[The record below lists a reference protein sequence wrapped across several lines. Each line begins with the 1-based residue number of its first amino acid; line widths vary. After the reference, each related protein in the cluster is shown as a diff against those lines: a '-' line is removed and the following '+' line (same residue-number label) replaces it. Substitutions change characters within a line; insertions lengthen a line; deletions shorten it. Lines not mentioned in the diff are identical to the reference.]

1 MFFGRSNNLSN
12 IKARDPKP
20 NIDRVEELAQRVFEG
35 DILLP
40 KFQRDFVWNKSQ
52 VLELF
57 DSIAKNYP
65 IGSILLWLSKQKLRS
80 ETTIAGLPFK
90 DRAEEYPVNYLLDGQ
105 QRLSCICGAIYWNPK
120 HNDEDSIWNIAYD
133 LKSKKFLHLQTLDE
147 PPLHQIR
154 LNKLPNASAFFTH
167 VAALEASDGG
177 IDQAVEARRFFNLFK
192 SYSVASVTLHDMP
205 IEDVAPIFE
214 RINSTGTKLTIVDLM
229 RAATW
234 STEFD
239 LVDTID
245 DKVLEAIA
253 AKGFDSVDRKAVLRV
268 LASAAGFSFSTS
280 GIDRLRNCS
289 VDELN
294 IATENTVL
302 AFKLT
307 TDFLHDQLHLPNA
320 KIVPYVN
327 QIVVLAEFFR
337 LKPMIT
343 AADTSVLKR
352 WFWRTTL
359 SSYFSGWSSGQMDSD
374 LEELKKFADGK
385 TEFLEIG
392 TSKPTAN
399 IWKSRTFRANASTSK
414 LLGLLLTQNSP
425 TDLVTGQHVKL
436 NKALAWQNN
445 REYHHIFP
453 KAFLAGKGFKPSQI
467 NSLANFALLSSSSNK
482 LISDRRPSEYL
493 PECAQ
498 TLGDG
503 FEAVLRSN
511 IISQEAYEFALRDD
525 YDNFREQRAQ
535 DLHNFALRLSGWSN

>member
-1 MFFGRSNNLSN
+1 MTD

-20 NIDRVEELAQRVFEG
+20 DIDRVEELAQRVFEG

-52 VLELF
+52 VLALF

-80 ETTIAGLPFK
+80 ETNIAGLPFK

-105 QRLSCICGAIYWNPK
+105 QRLSCICGAIYWSPIEGE
-120 HNDEDSIWNIAYD
+120 EDSIWNVAYD
-133 LKSKKFLHLQTLDE
+133 LKSKKFLHLQALDE

-154 LNKLPNASAFFTH
+154 LNKLPDASAFFTH

-177 IDQAVEARRFFNLFK
+177 AEQAAEAKRFFNLFK

-234 STEFD
+234 SAEFD

-245 DKVLEAIA
+245 EKVLEAVA
-253 AKGFDSVDRKAVLRV
+253 EKGFDSIDRKAVLRV
-268 LASAAGFSFSTS
+268 LSSASGFSFSTS

-289 VDELN
+289 VDELK
-294 IATENTVL
+294 IATDDTVS
-302 AFKLT
+302 AFKLA

-337 LKPMIT
+337 LKPTISAAET
-343 AADTSVLKR
+343 AVLKR

-359 SSYFSGWSSGQMDSD
+359 SNYFSGWSSGQMDAD
-374 LEELKKFADGK
+374 LEALKEFADGQ
-385 TEFLEIG
+385 TETLEIG

-399 IWKSRTFRANASTSK
+399 IWKNRTFRANTSASK
-414 LLGLLLTQNSP
+414 LLGLLLTQSSP
-425 TDLVTGQHVKL
+425 ADLVTGQHIKL
-436 NKALAWQNN
+436 SKALAWQNN

-453 KAFLAGKGFKPSQI
+453 KAFLAGQGFKPSQF

-482 LISDRRPSEYL
+482 LISDRRPSDYL

-498 TLGDG
+498 KLGDQ

-511 IISQEAYEFALRDD
+511 IISEAAYEFALQDD
-525 YDNFREQRAQ
+525 YEGFRDQRAQ
-535 DLHNFALRLSGWSN
+535 DLHSFALQLSDWDN